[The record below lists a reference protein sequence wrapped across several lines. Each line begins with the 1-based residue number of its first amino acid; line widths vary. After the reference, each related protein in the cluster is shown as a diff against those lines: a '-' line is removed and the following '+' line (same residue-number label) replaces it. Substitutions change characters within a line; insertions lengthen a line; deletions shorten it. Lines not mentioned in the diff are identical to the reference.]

1 MSDPIA
7 ELTKRVEALE
17 NRFPRPAEDDCGV
30 TVRHDPLYRAEW
42 KVWRDGT
49 EVYYFVNTHG
59 ITAETHAECYA
70 IGLRQ
75 KIKEGKL

>member
-17 NRFPRPAEDDCGV
+17 NRFPRPAEYDCGV
-30 TVRHDPLYRAEW
+30 TVRQDPIYRAAW

-70 IGLRQ
+70 IVLRQ

>member
-30 TVRHDPLYRAEW
+30 TVRQDPIYLAEW
-42 KVWRDGT
+42 EVWRDGKP
-49 EVYYFVNTHG
+49 VYDCIDMYG

-75 KIKEGKL
+75 RIKEGKL

>member
-30 TVRHDPLYRAEW
+30 TVRQDLIYRAAW

-49 EVYYFVNTHG
+49 EVYYFVNSEIFYG
-59 ITAETHAECYA
+59 RYHA
-70 IGLRQ
+70 RFNRSV
-75 KIKEGKL
+75 